1 MARLYEHTMEF
12 GGIMAPTSP
21 APVDNR
27 SVVSS
32 KEDLINPETWDGK
45 AYEGMNVSIPSI
57 KEVYQL
63 TDISKLTEADY
74 SGWTLMGGSGLTE
87 SLTEEEIDEVT
98 K

>member
-1 MARLYEHTMEF
+1 MGRKYEHTMEF

-27 SVVSS
+27 DVVNS
-32 KEDLINPETWDGK
+32 KEDLINPDTWDGK
-45 AYEGMNVSIPSI
+45 FYEGMRVSIPSI

-63 TDISKLTEADY
+63 TDASKVTEPDY
-74 SGWTLMGGSGLTE
+74 SGWTLVGGTE
-87 SLTEEEIDEVT
+87 VESMSTEDIDSVT